1 MPIAILDYGSQY
13 TQLIARRIRSVHVY
27 CEIFPWDQD
36 SETVLRI
43 HPDGFILSGGPASVY
58 EDASPIFPSYVLE
71 SGSPVLGICYGM
83 QLLAQ
88 TLGGRVDSGSRHEY
102 GSAEIEI
109 TCKNPLLGSSI
120 KQVWMSHGDRVS
132 QLPSGFD
139 VLAYSN
145 NGLVAGMGSLERG
158 IYGIQFHPEVA
169 HTLGGEEI
177 ISNFVLGICKCKPDW
192 TPLSIRNQLVEEIR
206 DQVGNE
212 RILAG
217 VSGGVDST
225 VASLLVFE
233 AVGSQMDAVF
243 IDTGFLR
250 RGEADTVR
258 TALQPIMGDHLHCM
272 DASADFLSAVKG
284 VTNPEQKRLVI
295 GEKFI
300 RTFEEFAA
308 SLGSIPYL
316 LQGTIYPDV
325 IESSAGGK
333 SGAAR
338 IKSHHNVGGLPP
350 EMDFQIIEPLKFL
363 FKDEIRLL
371 GELIGLPEDLV
382 WRQPFPGPGL
392 AVRCLGEINEDR
404 LEILRTA
411 DNIFCSELSQAGLL
425 GNKPGKKT
433 PKISQAFAVLL
444 PVKSVG
450 VMGDRRT
457 YEETIALRAV
467 ATDDFMTADWSRLP
481 PELLAEVSNKIVNQV
496 RGVNRVVYD
505 ITSKPPATIEWE

>member
-13 TQLIARRIRSVHVY
+13 TRLIARRIRALHVY

-36 SETVLRI
+36 SETVLMI

-58 EDASPIFPSYVLE
+58 EENSPVLPSYVLS
-71 SGSPVLGICYGM
+71 SGFPVLGICYGM
-83 QLLAQ
+83 QLLAN
-88 TLGGRVDSGSRHEY
+88 TMGGQVDSGQRHEY

-109 TCKNPLLGSSI
+109 ARKNPLLNSENSP
-120 KQVWMSHGDRVS
+120 VWMSHGDRVS
-132 QLPSGFD
+132 TIPAGFD
-139 VLAYSN
+139 ILAGSK
-145 NGLVAGMGSLERG
+145 NGLIAGMGWMERG
-158 IYGIQFHPEVA
+158 LYGIQFHPEVA
-169 HTLGGEEI
+169 HTKNGEKI
-177 ISNFVLGICKCKPDW
+177 LSNFVLGICNCKQDW
-192 TPLSIRNQLVEEIR
+192 TPGSIRQQLVKEIKEK
-206 DQVGNE
+206 VGIE

-225 VASLLVFE
+225 VASLLVHE

-250 RGEADTVR
+250 KGEAEDVCA
-258 TALQPIMGDHLHCM
+258 ALEPIMGEHFHFIN
-272 DASADFLSAVKG
+272 ASADFLSAING
-284 VTNPEQKRLVI
+284 VTDPEQKRLVI

-300 RTFEEFAA
+300 RIFEEFAD
-308 SLGSIPYL
+308 SLGSIPFL

-325 IESSAGGK
+325 IESSVGSK

-338 IKSHHNVGGLPP
+338 IKSHHNVGGLPQ
-350 EMDFQIIEPLKFL
+350 EMDFEIVEPLRFL
-363 FKDEIRLL
+363 FKDEIRMV
-371 GELIGLPEDLV
+371 GELLGLPENLV

-392 AVRCLGEINEDR
+392 AVRCLGEITEER
-404 LEILRTA
+404 LEILRKA
-411 DNIFCSELSQAGLL
+411 DSIFCSALSQAGLL
-425 GNKPGKKT
+425 ERKSDENAPS
-433 PKISQAFAVLL
+433 ISQAFAVLL
-444 PVKSVG
+444 PVQSVG

-467 ATDDFMTADWSRLP
+467 ATDDFMTADWYRLP
-481 PELLAEVSNKIVNQV
+481 QELLAEISGKIVNEV